1 MVEDQNFDGPG
12 RSARA
17 GMATIRGYQKLMAG
31 TTPRCRFAP
40 TCSEYTRIAIEKH
53 GLARG
58 AWMGLKRVGRC
69 HPWNPGGYDPVSEP
83 NVRSVSGR

>member
-1 MVEDQNFDGPG
+1 MAEGPSLG
-12 RSARA
+12 ART
-17 GMATIRGYQKLMAG
+17 GMRAIRGYRRVMAG

-40 TCSEYTRIAIEKH
+40 SCSEYTHTAIEIY
-53 GLARG
+53 GLGRG
-58 AWMGLKRVGRC
+58 SWMGLKRVGRC